1 MDFSQVEKNPT
12 KKFVGIA
19 FVTLLHVL
27 IIYALATGL
36 ARKVVEVIQ
45 QPLETKII
53 EEIKPPPPPDKPPP
67 PPPPKLAAPPPPFI
81 PPPEVQIQQPVQQ
94 NVIQATTTVVPTSTV
109 LAPIAKAEPAPAPV
123 AAPVGANRVAAV
135 VDPSACEKPAY
146 PRASLRA
153 EETGVVTLEFLIG
166 VDGRV
171 VESKVVKSSGFKA
184 LDSAARAGLS
194 LCKFKPGSV
203 DGKPEQSWTKM
214 QYVWK
219 LEDS

>member
-1 MDFSQVEKNPT
+1 MDFSQTERNPT

-19 FVTLLHVL
+19 LVILLHVL

-81 PPPEVQIQQPVQQ
+81 PPPEVQVQQPVQQ
-94 NVIQATTTVVPTSTV
+94 NVITATTTVKPTTTEI
-109 LAPIAKAEPAPAPV
+109 APMPKPAEPAPPAPAPA
-123 AAPVGANRVAAV
+123 AAPVRVAAV
-135 VDPSACEKPAY
+135 VDASACQKPAY
-146 PRASLRA
+146 PPSSLRA
-153 EETGVVTLEFLIG
+153 EETGVVTLAFLIG
-166 VDGRV
+166 TDGRV
-171 VESKVVKSSGFKA
+171 LESRVEKSSGYKE
-184 LDSAARAGLS
+184 LDKAARAGLS

-219 LEDS
+219 LEE